1 MIDAASEIS
10 RSHHMLMNQIYRR
23 QRYIYDATRKYYLLG
38 RDRLLQDLAV
48 PIGGTVLEI
57 GCGTGRNL
65 IALAEI
71 YPTAQLYGIDIS
83 SEMLETAKRAADKAG
98 VGNRI
103 AFALGDATALDPAAT
118 FGLSAFDRVF
128 FSYSLSMIPDWA
140 GALDQAIHVLRP
152 KGEAHVVDFGAAD
165 GLPGWFRAMLR
176 SWLRLFHVTPR
187 IGLSQVLADI
197 SARTG
202 AAIDFRAAYRG
213 YAMLARIHSPGGAPS
228 QSLRA

>member
-1 MIDAASEIS
+1 
-10 RSHHMLMNQIYRR
+10 
-23 QRYIYDATRKYYLLG
+23 
-38 RDRLLQDLAV
+38 LLQDLAV

-71 YPTAQLYGIDIS
+71 YPSAQLYGIDIS

-128 FSYSLSMIPDWA
+128 FS
-140 GALDQAIHVLRP
+140 
-152 KGEAHVVDFGAAD
+152 
-165 GLPGWFRAMLR
+165 
-176 SWLRLFHVTPR
+176 
-187 IGLSQVLADI
+187 
-197 SARTG
+197 
-202 AAIDFRAAYRG
+202 
-213 YAMLARIHSPGGAPS
+213 
-228 QSLRA
+228 